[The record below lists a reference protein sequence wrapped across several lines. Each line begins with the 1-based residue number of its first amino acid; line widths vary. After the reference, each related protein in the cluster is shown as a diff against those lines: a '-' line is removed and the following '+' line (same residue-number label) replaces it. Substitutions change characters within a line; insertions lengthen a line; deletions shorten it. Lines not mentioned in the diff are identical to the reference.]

1 MEILNLP
8 SAPTKDV
15 FTAKT
20 EKGYVGCVRTDFC
33 CFFTLESFSNALQAA
48 NAARSLR
55 KQLAAPQASKNS
67 SSSTKS
73 IKAKK
78 SSKKSKKT
86 VTWQNRLYT
95 LAEVETMPLLR
106 FKEVWIILRGDNYV
120 SDCLNHE
127 KKRVVSYTLSKE
139 DAQFFRCHEEAKSTM
154 RTLRGVIGPGFNLMR
169 MFIENKE

>member
-8 SAPTKDV
+8 ATPAKDV

-20 EKGYVGCVRTDFC
+20 EKGYVGCVRTELC

-55 KQLAAPQASKNS
+55 KKLTAPQASPNLS
-67 SSSTKS
+67 SFAKSTKL
-73 IKAKK
+73 KK
-78 SSKKSKKT
+78 SSGRSKKP

-106 FKEVWIILRGDNYV
+106 FKEVWIILHRDEYV
-120 SDCLNHE
+120 ADCLNYE
-127 KKRVVSYTLSKE
+127 KKQLVTYTPAKNKARLFS
-139 DAQFFRCHEEAKSTM
+139 CHEEAKSTM
-154 RTLRGVIGPGFNLMR
+154 RTLRGVVGPGFDLMR
-169 MFIENKE
+169 MFIQLQE